1 MKDGI
6 SNILKSVKL
15 SNTAAKIGIAV
26 NTKKNSKKIGKD
38 YSKLDQFNCVG
49 DVEYYG
55 VLLRDGR
62 TKIDTKRYKKFF
74 KILIKY

>member
-1 MKDGI
+1 M
-6 SNILKSVKL
+6 
-15 SNTAAKIGIAV
+15 
-26 NTKKNSKKIGKD
+26 KKNSKKIGKD

-74 KILIKY
+74 KIPDSKIEIRKAVYYLPTKIHRNDY

>member
-1 MKDGI
+1 M
-6 SNILKSVKL
+6 
-15 SNTAAKIGIAV
+15 
-26 NTKKNSKKIGKD
+26 KKNSKKIGKD
-38 YSKLDQFNCVG
+38 YSKLDQFNCVD

-74 KILIKY
+74 KIPDSKI